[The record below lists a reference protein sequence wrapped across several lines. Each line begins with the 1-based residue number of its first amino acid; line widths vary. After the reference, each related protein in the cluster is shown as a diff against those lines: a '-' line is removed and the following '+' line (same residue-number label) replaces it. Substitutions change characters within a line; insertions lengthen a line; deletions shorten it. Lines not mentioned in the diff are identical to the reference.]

1 VTAREQEGLPSQ
13 YAPAEVEARR
23 YEHWEKAGYFAPEAL
38 DNVAGSNPD
47 APSYTIVLPPPNVTG
62 ILHIG
67 HALNH
72 TLSDILIRRRR
83 MQGYR
88 TLWLPGMDHA
98 GIATQNVVERELAT
112 EGLSR
117 HDLGREAFV
126 ERVWQWK
133 GEYGGRI
140 LSQMRRLGDS
150 VDWSR
155 ERFTM
160 DEGLSR
166 AVQTIFKR
174 LYDDGLVYRAE
185 RIINWCPRCLT
196 ALSDI
201 EVDHSDDD
209 GELIS
214 IRYGD
219 GNNSIV
225 VATTRAETMLGDTA
239 VAVHPD
245 DERYSSLVGTTVEL
259 PLTGRRIPIVA
270 DAHVDPSFGTGAVKV
285 TPAHDPN
292 DFEIGRRHDLP
303 VLAVMDE
310 RGVITVPGP
319 FEGLDRFEARPAVV
333 AALREDGRIVREVR
347 PYVHAVGH
355 CSRCSTTVEP
365 RLSLQWF
372 VNVAP
377 LAKAAG
383 DAVRDG
389 RVEISPPEMNARY
402 FGWVDDMHDW
412 CISRQL
418 WWGHRIPVW
427 YGPDGEV
434 RCVGPDETAPEGW
447 TQDGDVLD
455 TWFSSA
461 LWPFSTLGWPDD
473 TPDLRAFYPTSVL
486 ITAYDILF
494 FWVARMMMFGLYAM
508 RGKTQ
513 YSPGGT
519 TPPNPPAGNTVPFK
533 TIVLHGLVR
542 DQFGKKMSKSKGNV
556 VDPIDWMER
565 FGTDATRFT
574 LARGATPGSD
584 EAISEDWAAGS
595 RNFCNKLWNATRF
608 ALMNGAEATHPYSNP
623 RGDDPPG
630 SPRAGGDYPSSR
642 SPLTGGEPPVVGDLS
657 VADLSVADR
666 WILSRLSGVIAEV
679 DGLLEEFEF
688 GKACEALY
696 HFAWDEFCDWYLEL
710 AKVPLTS
717 GDTVL
722 ADTASAG
729 QTRAVLGFVLDQT
742 LRLLHPVMPFIT
754 DELWRALTGEDS
766 VMMAA
771 WPHFEF
777 TDGVAE
783 AEVGS
788 LMRLVTE
795 IRQFRAGQGLRPG
808 QRVPARLAGIEAT
821 PLRAHEESIRALLR
835 LTVPEHTGPEDG
847 FGASASLIAEG
858 VTVELDLAGTVDV
871 EAERKR
877 LEKDLAAA
885 RKEAQSMTAKL
896 GNEAF
901 TAKAPADVIEK
912 SRQRLASAE
921 SDIARLESRLAA
933 LA

>member
-1 VTAREQEGLPSQ
+1 MEFVDSLDVTAREQEGLPAQ

-23 YEHWEKAGYFAPEAL
+23 YEHWEKAGYFTPEAL
-38 DNVAGSNPD
+38 DNVAGSDPD

-72 TLSDILIRRRR
+72 TLSDILVRRRR

-98 GIATQNVVERELAT
+98 GIATQNVVERELAK

-174 LYDDGLVYRAE
+174 LYDDGLIYRAE

-209 GELIS
+209 GELVS

-219 GNNSIV
+219 GDNSIV

-245 DERYSSLVGTTVEL
+245 DERYAHLVGTTVEL

-303 VLAVMDE
+303 VLSVMDE
-310 RGVITVPGP
+310 HGVITAHGP
-319 FEGLDRFEARPAVV
+319 FQGLDRFEARPAVV
-333 AALREDGRIVREVR
+333 AALREDGRIVKEVR

-355 CSRCSTTVEP
+355 CSRCATTVEP

-372 VNVAP
+372 VSVAP

-389 RVEISPPEMNARY
+389 RVQISPPEMNARY

-427 YGPDGEV
+427 YGPARADGSREV
-434 RCVGPDETAPEGW
+434 RCVGPEETAPEGW
-447 TQDGDVLD
+447 TQDADVLD

-473 TPDLRAFYPTSVL
+473 TQDLRAFYPTSVL

-508 RGKTQ
+508 RGKPQ
-513 YSPGGT
+513 YPSGGT
-519 TPPNPPAGNTVPFK
+519 TPQAPRRTPEDAVPFK
-533 TIVLHGLVR
+533 TITLHGLVR

-608 ALMNGAEATHPYSNP
+608 ALMNGAEAT
-623 RGDDPPG
+623 PPFG
-630 SPRAGGDYPSSR
+630 ITESGVGGA
-642 SPLTGGEPPVVGDLS
+642 PLSTVN
-657 VADLSVADR
+657 R

-679 DGLLEEFEF
+679 DGLLERFEF

-710 AKVPLTS
+710 AKVPLAS
-717 GDTVL
+717 GDAAL
-722 ADTASAG
+722 ADTAQADS
-729 QTRAVLGFVLDQT
+729 TRKVLGFVLDQM
-742 LRLLHPVMPFIT
+742 LRLLHPVMPFVT
-754 DELWRALTGEDS
+754 DELWSALTGEDS
-766 VMMAA
+766 VMMAP
-771 WPHFEF
+771 WPDFEF
-777 TDGVAE
+777 TDAVAE
-783 AEVGS
+783 AEIGS

-795 IRQFRAGQGLRPG
+795 VRQFRSGQGLRPG

-821 PLRAHEESIRALLR
+821 PLAAHEESIRALLR
-835 LTVPEHTGPEDG
+835 LTVPEHTGPEHTGPAHTGPAHTGPEDG
-847 FGASASLIAEG
+847 FRASAALLTEG
-858 VTVELDLAGTVDV
+858 VTVQLDLAGTVDV

-896 GNEAF
+896 GNEGF
-901 TAKAPADVIEK
+901 TAKAPAGIIEK
-912 SRQRLASAE
+912 SRARLAAAE
-921 SDIARLESRLAA
+921 ADIARLESRLAA
-933 LA
+933 L